1 MKKAI
6 AIICLAASAITLA
19 GCSGKAI
26 TLPNVDTSR
35 PSATTDGSESSVPE
49 TSEVNSSQAETTTTN
64 TTAPE
69 TTTTKTPETT
79 TTKAPETKPSAV
91 TTTVKEPKPDATTKA
106 TTTKNQDSPAPTK
119 YITFS
124 DGTYTFKLDAS
135 IWKKTGDTDYDVDAV
150 YDEGDTTILAIN
162 MMKSTKAELGEDYE
176 SLSLKEMGD
185 TLTDEYEEIGFT
197 ITSSGV
203 EKVNGVDAYHIVFSL
218 VYDQH
223 IYIFESGDSIF
234 LMTIGCGA
242 DPNGNAQEIAADALK
257 GFSLN

>member
-1 MKKAI
+1 MH
-6 AIICLAASAITLA
+6 S
-19 GCSGKAI
+19 
-26 TLPNVDTSR
+26 NE
-35 PSATTDGSESSVPE
+35 PS
-49 TSEVNSSQAETTTTN
+49 
-64 TTAPE
+64 
-69 TTTTKTPETT
+69 
-79 TTKAPETKPSAV
+79 
-91 TTTVKEPKPDATTKA
+91 A

-135 IWKKTGDTDYDVDAV
+135 IWKKTDDTDYDVEAV

-203 EKVNGVDAYHIVFSL
+203 EKVNGVDAYHIVFSI

-223 IYIFESGDSIF
+223 IYIYESGENLFII
-234 LMTIGCGA
+234 TIGCGD
-242 DPNGNAQEIAADALK
+242 DPNGNAQEIAADALSK
-257 GFSLN
+257 ASR

>member
-6 AIICLAASAITLA
+6 AIICLAAAAIMLA

-64 TTAPE
+64 TTA
-69 TTTTKTPETT
+69 PETT

-135 IWKKTGDTDYDVDAV
+135 IWKKTDDTDYDVEAV
-150 YDEGDTTILAIN
+150 YDEGDTTILAIS
-162 MMKSTKAELGEDYE
+162 MMKSTKAELGEGYE
-176 SLSLKEMGD
+176 SLSLQEMGD

-223 IYIFESGDSIF
+223 IYIFESGENLFII
-234 LMTIGCGA
+234 TIGCGD

>member
-6 AIICLAASAITLA
+6 AIICLAAAAIMLA

-69 TTTTKTPETT
+69 TTTTK
-79 TTKAPETKPSAV
+79 APETKPSAV
-91 TTTVKEPKPDATTKA
+91 TTTVKEPEPDATTKV
-106 TTTKNQDSPAPTK
+106 TTTEKQDSPAPTK

-135 IWKKTGDTDYDVDAV
+135 IWKKTGDTDYDVEAV
-150 YDEGDTTILAIN
+150 YDEGDTTILAIS

-176 SLSLKEMGD
+176 SLSLQEMGD
-185 TLTDEYEEIGFT
+185 TLTEEYEEIGFT